1 MDMKT
6 VEREIAQFKK
16 YAQVAVRDLQRIM
29 GAPLVFLG
37 EFYATEQDL
46 QQSSFVAYS
55 AIYYI
60 DYLTQ
65 QRAAQPI
72 HYYYYANL
80 ELFYTKE
87 QDDWMRSR
95 RVKIRASKYPPEV
108 IRYLCN
114 TKRRSELGGLMTVIA
129 VLYDYETDRI
139 HVERI
144 ASNARTVAFEH
155 LDAAVKVMNDANL
168 SAVRDKFVRWVQQ
181 TYSHIFPQGVDC
193 DLSINIETPQ
203 QTPVA
208 YYGAPS
214 RSAARNA
221 YGHAAQP
228 PYNFVVSFSLRSV
241 AAKIQPTP
249 LNARLTCVVSFPYT
263 FFSDGAFTFK
273 VNCDNA
279 LFGWTRVSDEKT
291 VRSARELHTSLLDT
305 LRDMCKNH
313 LEYVWRMVH
322 DEANA
327 YRDAHPPVNTLI
339 AALFAHLAQASAMW
353 WEHTLNTLA
362 PMEVRC
368 TSSLSD
374 FSTRT
379 ISTPKGVTN
388 TVVHEGF
395 ILTSAHCG
403 NVYYHVLPHLRTV
416 LTINEHTQQRV
427 YRIIRLSVYLERDD
441 ISIRII
447 HWDYSREAE
456 SAPIVRTGSDVDDI
470 AARLVSEFTNAM
482 AQRINLTWQEG
493 SKLNFWLQQYL
504 WEQGVT

>member
-1 MDMKT
+1 MNKKI
-6 VEREIAQFKK
+6 VEREVAQFKK
-16 YAQVAVRDLQRIM
+16 FAQIAVRDLERIM
-29 GAPLVFLG
+29 NAPLVFLG
-37 EFYATEQDL
+37 EFYATEQEL
-46 QQSSFVAYS
+46 QRSSFVAY
-55 AIYYI
+55 AAFYYI

-65 QRAAQPI
+65 QRAAQPVRF
-72 HYYYYANL
+72 YYYANL
-80 ELFYTKE
+80 ELCYMKE
-87 QDDWMRSR
+87 QDEWMRSR
-95 RVKIRASKYPPEV
+95 RVKIHASKYPPDTV
-108 IRYLCN
+108 RYLCG
-114 TKRRSELGGLMTVIA
+114 TKRHSELGGLMTLIA

-144 ASNARTVAFEH
+144 ASNARTIAFEH
-155 LDAAVKVMNDANL
+155 LDAAVKVINDANL
-168 SAVRDKFVRWVQQ
+168 DTVRDKFARWVQR
-181 TYSHIFPQGVDC
+181 TYSHIFPQGVEC
-193 DLSINIETPQ
+193 DLVINLEPPQ
-203 QTPVA
+203 RTPVA

-214 RSAARNA
+214 RSAAQNA

-228 PYNFVVSFSLRSV
+228 PYDFVASFSLRSV
-241 AAKIQPTP
+241 TARIQPTP
-249 LNARLTCVVSFPYT
+249 LNARFTCIVSFPYT

-291 VRSARELHTSLLDT
+291 VRSAQELHTSLLDT

-313 LEYVWRMVH
+313 LEYVWQMLH
-322 DEANA
+322 NEANA

-339 AALFAHLAQASAMW
+339 AALFAHLAQASALW

-368 TSSLSD
+368 TSTLSD
-374 FSTRT
+374 FSAHT
-379 ISTPKGVTN
+379 IPTLKGAIN
-388 TVVHEGF
+388 TILHKGL

-403 NVYYHVLPHLRTV
+403 NVYYHVLPNLRTM

-427 YRIIRLSVYLERDD
+427 YRIIKLSVYLERDD
-441 ISIRII
+441 ASIRII
-447 HWDYSREAE
+447 HWDYSGEAE
-456 SAPIVRTGSDVDDI
+456 RAPIVRTGSDVDNI

-482 AQRINLTWQEG
+482 AQHINITWQEG